1 MNQQATPTF
10 SQSEARRIVAD
21 LFEPRSWIYW
31 TDFSVSYGL
40 GIAFFALCVH
50 RSQLIPASVITN
62 GTLYAVCLAI
72 ACVCLYRSVIFIHEL
87 VHLRPTGRLLTF
99 RIAWNLLCGIPLL
112 VPSFT
117 YFPHIEHHRR
127 KHFGTDH
134 DGEYLPL
141 ARESRWKIVLFLVGA
156 IFVPL
161 LAVIRFALLTPLA
174 WLIPGVRPFVHKHAS
189 SLVMDPS
196 YIRPL
201 PTKQVRRIIWL
212 QEFCCFAW
220 CVATPILGQ
229 IVLGGELFRAC
240 LINAYIIAVC
250 IIVLNNLRTLGAHRW
265 HNDGS
270 EMSIEEQLLDSVNY
284 PHFAWI
290 AELWGPVGLRFHALH
305 HLFPSMPYHSLPTA
319 HRRLMEQLPQDS
331 IYRQTVEPSL
341 LSGVARLWSRRRNT
355 DYVGNQ
361 RFEGNNEMS

>member
-1 MNQQATPTF
+1 M
-10 SQSEARRIVAD
+10 
-21 LFEPRSWIYW
+21 
-31 TDFSVSYGL
+31 
-40 GIAFFALCVH
+40 
-50 RSQLIPASVITN
+50 
-62 GTLYAVCLAI
+62 
-72 ACVCLYRSVIFIHEL
+72 
-87 VHLRPTGRLLTF
+87 
-99 RIAWNLLCGIPLL
+99 CGIPLL

-127 KHFGTDH
+127 THFGTDQ

-141 ARESRWKIVLFLVGA
+141 ARESRWKMFLFVGGA
-156 IFVPL
+156 LFVPL
-161 LAVIRFALLTPLA
+161 LAIVRFGLLTPLA

-201 PTKQVRRIIWL
+201 PSKQIRRIIWL

-220 CVATPILGQ
+220 CVAAAIFGCMCW
-229 IVLGGELFRAC
+229 GSELCRAC
-240 LINAYIIAVC
+240 ILNGYAIAVF
-250 IIVLNNLRTLGAHRW
+250 IVALNNLRTLGAHRW

-270 EMSIEEQLLDSVNY
+270 EMTIEQQLLDSVNY

-290 AELWGPVGLRFHALH
+290 SELWGPVGLRFHALH

-319 HRRLMEQLPQDS
+319 HRRLMEQLPKDS

-341 LSGVARLWSRRRNT
+341 VSRVTSLWSRKRCLLYTSPSPR
-355 DYVGNQ
+355 DQ
-361 RFEGNNEMS
+361 RGSRMPSSA